1 MVFGSRPLGWLTL
14 QVQGLGFASCYH
26 LNLLVV
32 VAKWYF
38 SRVRVLGFIHL
49 QINSNQGIYSTGCSS
64 SVVIFGLLI
73 FFKISI
79 LKILFFI
86 CYVCVDGLMGRCPR
100 RSEGVGC
107 PKTGSCACLMWVL
120 EPKSISFARVERPN
134 NAEPPLQPL
143 TQIIS
148 RMYNI

>member
-1 MVFGSRPLGWLTL
+1 MVFGSRPLGWLTF

-38 SRVRVLGFIHL
+38 PCMLVLGFIRL
-49 QINSNQGIYSTGCSS
+49 QINSDQGIYSTGCSS

-73 FFKISI
+73 FLNKY
-79 LKILFFI
+79 LKNIFHLFT
-86 CYVCVDGLMGRCPR
+86 CAWTGLYAVAWGYQRVLNALKLAAVP
-100 RSEGVGC
+100 
-107 PKTGSCACLMWVL
+107 CLMWVL
-120 EPKSISFARVERPN
+120 DPKSISSARVEHPSN
-134 NAEPPLQPL
+134 TEPPLQPL

-148 RMYNI
+148 RVYNI